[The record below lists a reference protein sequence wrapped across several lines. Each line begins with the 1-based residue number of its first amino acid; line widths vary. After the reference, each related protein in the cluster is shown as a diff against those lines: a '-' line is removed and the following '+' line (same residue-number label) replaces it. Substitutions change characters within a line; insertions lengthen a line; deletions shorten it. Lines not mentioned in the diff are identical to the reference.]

1 MTESSCR
8 LTAWHSML
16 RWRVVLVLLGIA
28 NMPVTVGARSD
39 GALSCQF
46 DGSSRLF
53 EGEQPTV
60 VAVLSPRM
68 PYALQEWPRMR
79 AVAEKLGLRV
89 VPLHDPRV
97 PTEEWRN
104 AVMVKGMGRLSNIP
118 AADEPLA
125 AQCGLLNHTPA
136 ALVGRCGVAHAWPI
150 LGVMPDAA
158 WASVIRSRLETLP
171 KGDCG

>member
-1 MTESSCR
+1 MIKSWCPLAAR
-8 LTAWHSML
+8 HSML
-16 RWRVVLVLLGIA
+16 RWGSVLALWGIA
-28 NMPVTVGARSD
+28 NISVAAGAQPD
-39 GALSCQF
+39 GASSCQF

-53 EGEQPTV
+53 EGDQPTV

-136 ALVGRCGVAHAWPI
+136 ALVGRCGVAHPWPI

-158 WASVIRSRLETLP
+158 WASVIQSRLDALP